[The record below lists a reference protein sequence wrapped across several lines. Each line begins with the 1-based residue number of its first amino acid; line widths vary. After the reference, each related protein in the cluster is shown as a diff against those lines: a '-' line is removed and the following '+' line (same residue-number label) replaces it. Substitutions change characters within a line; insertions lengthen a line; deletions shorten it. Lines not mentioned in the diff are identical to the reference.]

1 MWSAKVTT
9 VGNSL
14 GIVLP
19 REVIARLRVSKGD
32 ALFLLESPMGI
43 ELTPFDPG
51 FAEQLQ
57 AAEQLARQERNVIW
71 QLAMGEKRLPA
82 AGTAPGV
89 KPLADTPGDRTQPM
103 SEVPDHG

>member
-19 REVIARLRVSKGD
+19 REVIARLRVAKGD

-43 ELTPFDPG
+43 ELTPFDPR

-57 AAEQLARQERNVIW
+57 SAEHIARHERDVIW
-71 QLAMGEKRLPA
+71 QLAMSEKRPPA
-82 AGTAPGV
+82 AASAARV
-89 KPLADTPGDRTQPM
+89 KPSADTPDERTPPK